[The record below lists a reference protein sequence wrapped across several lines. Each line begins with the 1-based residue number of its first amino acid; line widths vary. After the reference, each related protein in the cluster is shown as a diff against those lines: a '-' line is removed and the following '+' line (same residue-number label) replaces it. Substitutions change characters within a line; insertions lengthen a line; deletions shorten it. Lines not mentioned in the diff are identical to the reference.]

1 VDYPALDDHT
11 LIRLII
17 RADADALSEL
27 YDRYHRL
34 VFSLAVATVG
44 DHATAEEVT
53 LDVFTRVWE
62 KAVTYRGEQAQ
73 VSTWL
78 ISITRYRA
86 IDELR
91 RRGARPRLESL
102 DLADVSV
109 ATPRRADG
117 PEATTE
123 LALQRQRVRAALSE
137 LPAEQRQVLVL
148 AYFQGHTHREIAEV
162 LDQPLGTVKT
172 RIRLGMQ
179 KLRELLQEEQVG
191 LG

>member
-1 VDYPALDDHT
+1 VDYPALDDNT
-11 LIRLII
+11 LIRLIV

-27 YDRYHRL
+27 YERYNRL

-44 DHATAEEVT
+44 DDATAEEIA

-62 KAVTYRGEQAQ
+62 KAATYRGEQAQ

-78 ISITRYRA
+78 ASITRYRA

-91 RRGARPRLESL
+91 RRGARPQLESL
-102 DLADVSV
+102 DLADFS
-109 ATPRRADG
+109 ARALRRANG
-117 PEATTE
+117 PETVTE
-123 LALQRQRVRAALSE
+123 LRLQRQQVRAALTE
-137 LPAEQRQVLVL
+137 LPEEQKQVLVL
-148 AYFQGHTHREIAEV
+148 AYFQGYTHREIAEA

-179 KLRELLQEEQVG
+179 KLREMLQEEQVG
-191 LG
+191 V

>member
-11 LIRLII
+11 LIRLIV

-27 YDRYHRL
+27 YDRYNRL

-44 DHATAEEVT
+44 DHATAEEIT

-91 RRGARPRLESL
+91 RRGARPQVASL
-102 DLADVSV
+102 DLAETS
-109 ATPRRADG
+109 AAPAQRAAG
-117 PEATTE
+117 PEAAAE
-123 LALQRQRVRAALSE
+123 LSLQRQRVRAALAG
-137 LPAEQRQVLVL
+137 LPAEQQQVLVL
-148 AYFQGHTHREIAEV
+148 AYFQGHTHREIAAV

-179 KLRELLQEEQVG
+179 KLRALLQEEQVG
-191 LG
+191 L